1 MNRGIIITLIVI
13 ALAAGGGVYG
23 YRNHKQNTEREMQE
37 RRAAFDKAEAARH
50 AEEARKNQE
59 TLAEARRLADA
70 KAAAE
75 SEASAKE
82 LERLRIEQADAE
94 ARRVAAEEEANQ
106 AIKAREK
113 LALEKQQAD
122 AEARAEL
129 ERRVKAAADAETAR
143 LASLQELSRLEHEK
157 KAAADRE
164 TARLA
169 ALQRQQELEA
179 SEARKTPEIS
189 RSIYPADY
197 KRRQHYYLDVD
208 MQNAENAKPPTRPKP
223 AGQTVTP

>member
-1 MNRGIIITLIVI
+1 MNRGTIITLIVI

-23 YRNHKQNTEREMQE
+23 YRNHKQNTERELQE

-50 AEEARKNQE
+50 AEEARKNE
-59 TLAEARRLADA
+59 ESLAEARRLALA

-82 LERLRIEQADAE
+82 LEHLRTEQIEAE
-94 ARRVAAEEEANQ
+94 ARRLAAQEEAQN

-113 LALEKQQAD
+113 LALEKQKSD
-122 AEARAEL
+122 A
-129 ERRVKAAADAETAR
+129 AR
-143 LASLQELSRLEHEK
+143 LAALQEISRLEHEK

-164 TARLA
+164 AARLA
-169 ALQRQQELEA
+169 ALQRQQELEVA
-179 SEARKTPEIS
+179 EAKKIPAIPRL
-189 RSIYPADY
+189 IYPSDY
-197 KRRQHYYLDVD
+197 KRRQHYYLDVE

-223 AGQTVTP
+223 ASQTTTP